1 MLTRRRALLISAVT
15 SGAKPDYSMEVVS
28 SLVIHQSTS
37 DTISTEWYVAK
48 GFESDGTF
56 TLTNPSKSMLSYSS
70 TGTFNNLFLQR
81 YCIQGA
87 SSGSTMYYFPAGCT
101 ATHTHDET
109 AGTYTITV
117 TGRIQVYTM
126 NVLPFAFT
134 YTGEYTDSRVDD
146 VGDIT
151 FTTSGLLTVTSGT
164 ATVSVYMLAG
174 GGGGAIWGKT
184 SGASG
189 GGGGYQ
195 TVIVTLDPGTYEVII
210 GAGGDKYA
218 TSQDGDTGTAGDGSS
233 TSAFGYTCTG
243 GKGAKAGPD
252 NIRVAGAAGSPNAS
266 AGTTGIHDIS
276 ASGLLK
282 GGDPNGGGIYL
293 QSAMDSSEVG
303 TAYNGGDGLVRMTFS

>member
-126 NVLPFAFT
+126 NEIAFT
-134 YTGEYTDSRVDD
+134 YTGQYTDSRVDG
-146 VGDIT
+146 VGDVT
-151 FTTSGLLTVTSGT
+151 LNTSGTLTVTSGT

-174 GGGGAIWGKT
+174 GGGGCYSRNYIGG
-184 SGASG
+184 SSG
-189 GGGGYQ
+189 GGGGNE
-195 TVIVTLDPGTYEVII
+195 TITTTLEAGHAYEIII
-210 GAGGDKYA
+210 G
-218 TSQDGDTGTAGDGSS
+218 
-233 TSAFGYTCTG
+233 TG
-243 GKGAKAGPD
+243 GKTVKDSDYVEAAPSGGDTTAFYVTVTGGTGGSVNYSSYTEGIGGTPNGGNGA
-252 NIRVAGAAGSPNAS
+252 
-266 AGTTGIHDIS
+266 TGNTGQIIV
-276 ASGLLK
+276 K
-282 GGDPNGGGIYL
+282 GGTPNGGGFTTGKNT
-293 QSAMDSSEVG
+293 SNRDPSNV
-303 TAYNGGDGLVRMTFS
+303 TNGGDGLVRITFS